1 MWVQSNIHCI
11 YPLTD
16 IMLVWQMDN
25 KCGSNLQHI
34 LTDYMKDKYPL
45 SCNSIYYLHVGLKNY
60 CSVAVHNMQAMR
72 TQITTKNKVQIR
84 LIHLNTLFLSQTV
97 CIMKKFILF
106 ILFIISQLAVPAYAQ
121 DAIYQ
126 VNERNKSKYF
136 KNACSTLENFYV
148 FLIES
153 RESSMKENFV
163 ERMMLPETAL
173 SPDFY
178 YKNKV
183 NTSFIAPNQYILEFE
198 KEYRTQLEEV
208 DELLFEVSDIQYDAN
223 LYNPQNDE
231 HAAYLKVVYNL
242 QITFKGETLKR
253 GRNYAVCYFPD
264 RVDYNTCVIKQLMP
278 VEKDFAFSQGQVV
291 SENNTTQNTPT
302 TTTNLPASNQGSY
315 VRVRSTDGDSYI
327 MRTGYSKEAF
337 DLLKKGKSSIRKFQ
351 DLKARDYFLQAA
363 EAGSMDAYSHLGD
376 LYYNGGNEIKRVIKT
391 AYNYYRKAANAGVVN
406 AQYMVGICYRN
417 GEGPEKNRQLAKVW
431 ISKAA
436 KQGHQK
442 AQKIL
447 EKL

>member
-1 MWVQSNIHCI
+1 
-11 YPLTD
+11 
-16 IMLVWQMDN
+16 
-25 KCGSNLQHI
+25 
-34 LTDYMKDKYPL
+34 MKSL
-45 SCNSIYYLHVGLKNY
+45 
-60 CSVAVHNMQAMR
+60 
-72 TQITTKNKVQIR
+72 
-84 LIHLNTLFLSQTV
+84 
-97 CIMKKFILF
+97 ILF
-106 ILFIISQLAVPAYAQ
+106 ILLLIGQWVVPVYAQ
-121 DAIYQ
+121 DAIYR
-126 VNERNKSKYF
+126 VNDRNISKYH
-136 KNACSTLENFYV
+136 KNALSTLENFYV

-163 ERMMLPETAL
+163 ERMMLPETVL

-178 YKNKV
+178 YKSKL
-183 NTSFIAPNQYILEFE
+183 NTSFIEPNQYMLEFE
-198 KEYRTQLEEV
+198 KEYRTQLEES

-223 LYNPQNDE
+223 LYNPKNDE

-242 QITFKGETLKR
+242 QITYKGETLKR

-264 RVDYNTCVIKQLMP
+264 RVDYNTCVVKQLMP
-278 VEKDFAFSQGQVV
+278 VEKGFALSQGQVV
-291 SENNTTQNTPT
+291 SGNNTAQNAPT
-302 TTTNLPASNQGSY
+302 TKSNQPTTNQDTY

-327 MRTGYSKEAF
+327 MRAGYSKEAF
-337 DLLKKGKSSIRKFQ
+337 DLLSKGKASIRKFQ

-376 LYYNGGNEIKRVIKT
+376 LYYNGGNEIERVIKT
-391 AYNYYRKAANAGVVN
+391 AYNYYRKAANAGVAN

-417 GEGPEKNRQLAKVW
+417 GEGPDKNRQLAKVW